1 MSRNP
6 ADEAAEA
13 REELASLVDE
23 LMTRLSPSSIAAQA
37 GETAKQTTADVKE
50 FVQSRHINGD
60 TDGSRTRNV
69 KVALGVAGGLV
80 GLLALKAVR
89 RRR

>member
-60 TDGSRTRNV
+60 TDGSRARNV
-69 KVALGVAGGLV
+69 KIALGAGAAVV
-80 GLLALKAVR
+80 GLIALKIIR
-89 RRR
+89 K